1 MRVNYLQLSN
11 ILSFKYEEDINNA
24 FKIEFDPDLN
34 VIIGENGSGKSTVLE
49 AMNLVFTRAL
59 FKRITNR
66 YSSHRSYYTDRKNT
80 LQIDDN
86 YSNRT
91 LGLRLQPN
99 WSSEEEQQRVRVSI
113 KLDSID
119 RANIDHIVDNY
130 SRIKKTLD
138 NYSIIPMPEFFAL
151 DSDMDIEID
160 ITFKQAKYDE
170 DNTYESYYSDSVPD
184 YIKFYLE
191 YYHAVNEAITVYNED
206 NTDHIVPLENTF
218 SMLSA
223 FRDYGNDNSQIQLY
237 NGDGPSGDPLQNVK
251 NRLTPHS
258 INDHSSGMPAI
269 FDFIKLKLGEDHFKL
284 VKEGK
289 NINDATAIINGSS
302 MIKKI
307 NEKLRILNLQL
318 SVEPVNI
325 RRWSYEFRFKDTKNN
340 RELGD
345 INSLSAG
352 QKSIIHLIF
361 EAYGRDDVKGGLV
374 VIDEPEIHL
383 HYQFQSKYLKI
394 LEDLARE
401 QKIQCI
407 LVTHSEGFIND
418 NTIKYIKRFSLNEE
432 RNSVMYVPEITEDQK
447 GLIKILNNTQAAR
460 VLFLNKVLLV
470 EGQDDEYF
478 FRDVIKRLQPD
489 LSQNINI
496 YGVGGKD
503 NISSVNSL
511 SFKDFFESFGLK
523 VYFIKDLDATG
534 KDIYENKEQRSL
546 KTDEENNRYRE
557 EHLDVDEK
565 IESRYPF
572 GEFYLKKGAIEQY
585 TRKEKGIDHVID
597 FCENE
602 MDNFLNSDDEKA
614 KEIINIIG
622 LIAGDNT
629 CSPSSKPRKT
639 IKSTLQRLAIR
650 LIKTGLKCC

>member
-11 ILSFKYEEDINNA
+11 ILSFKYEEDINKA

-34 VIIGENGSGKSTVLE
+34 IIGGNGSGKSTALE
-49 AMNLVFTRAL
+49 AMNFVFTRVL

-66 YSSHRSYYTDRKNT
+66 YSSHHSYYTDRKNM

-86 YSNRT
+86 CSNRT

-99 WSSEEEQQRVRVSI
+99 WSSEEEQQSIRVSI
-113 KLDSID
+113 KLDDID
-119 RANIDHIVDNY
+119 RANIAHIVANYNRIEDTLGNY
-130 SRIKKTLD
+130 STIT
-138 NYSIIPMPEFFAL
+138 MPEFFAL
-151 DSDMDIEID
+151 DRGMDIEID

-206 NTDHIVPLENTF
+206 NTDHIALLENTF

-237 NGDGPSGDPLQNVK
+237 NGDDPLSNALQNVK
-251 NRLTPHS
+251 NRLIPHS
-258 INDHSSGMPAI
+258 INEHSSGMPAI

-302 MIKKI
+302 IIKKI

-318 SVEPVNI
+318 SVKPVNI
-325 RRWSYEFRFKDTKNN
+325 RRWSYEFMFHDTKND
-340 RELGD
+340 RYIGD

-361 EAYGRDDVKGGLV
+361 EAYGRDDVKGGLI

-394 LEDLARE
+394 LEDLAKE

-432 RNSVMYVPEITEDQK
+432 RNSVVCTPDIREDQRK
-447 GLIKILNNTQAAR
+447 LIEILNNTWAAR
-460 VLFLNKVLLV
+460 VLFLDRVLLV

-478 FRDVIKRLQPD
+478 LELP
-489 LSQNINI
+489 
-496 YGVGGKD
+496 
-503 NISSVNSL
+503 
-511 SFKDFFESFGLK
+511 
-523 VYFIKDLDATG
+523 
-534 KDIYENKEQRSL
+534 
-546 KTDEENNRYRE
+546 
-557 EHLDVDEK
+557 
-565 IESRYPF
+565 
-572 GEFYLKKGAIEQY
+572 
-585 TRKEKGIDHVID
+585 
-597 FCENE
+597 
-602 MDNFLNSDDEKA
+602 
-614 KEIINIIG
+614 
-622 LIAGDNT
+622 
-629 CSPSSKPRKT
+629 
-639 IKSTLQRLAIR
+639 
-650 LIKTGLKCC
+650 